1 MANDAPPPA
10 APLPPPPSTSASA
23 LVLPPDKYQFPFAS
37 SPDIIR
43 AHQKDAYFRGVLTN
57 SLTTLVRQTRGA
69 RAAHAHAADLQAA
82 GSLLYHALTTVPG
95 NRTLGEEYCDV
106 VQVEGDARRL
116 PALAR
121 RVAYVAAEIVGP
133 YLAARAMP
141 AVRRRVRGALVGAAR
156 RDAEAGE
163 KARPKA
169 ASSRA
174 ARWARAVRGY
184 LLANLDALTSP
195 TPTHAFSLALFY
207 FTGAYYELGKRL
219 VGLRYVFTRKV
230 EPGGQRAAG
239 GYELLGVL
247 LVLQLG
253 VQAYLHVQSE
263 LERVAGDEAAALE
276 AAAAADGR
284 IDVGA
289 RARDAEV
296 SVSLDP
302 EAYSSNNALLLPA
315 SALPRAQRDRERLL
329 KTIHTP
335 GPPEPKYRLLD
346 DEGGEEAGRKVMAWL
361 PSRQQRKCTLCLE
374 GLKDP
379 SVTTCGHMF
388 CWTCIVEWLVE
399 RPECPLC
406 RSAVLKQHV
415 LPLRE

>member
-1 MANDAPPPA
+1 MPDNTPTPTA
-10 APLPPPPSTSASA
+10 APPPPSSAFPP
-23 LVLPPDKYQFPFAS
+23 VLPPDKFQFPFAS

-43 AHQKDAYFRGVLTN
+43 AHQKDAYFRGLLTN

-69 RAAHAHAADLQAA
+69 RAAHAHAANLQTA
-82 GSLLYHALTTVPG
+82 GALLYHALTTVPG

-106 VQVEGDARRL
+106 VQVEAGGGDARRL

-121 RVAYVAAEIVGP
+121 RAAYVAAEIVGP
-133 YLAARAMP
+133 YVAARAMP
-141 AVRRRVRGALVGAAR
+141 GVRRRLRGALVRAEQRDAAGGKSTQGSGAA
-156 RDAEAGE
+156 AG
-163 KARPKA
+163 
-169 ASSRA
+169 
-174 ARWARAVRGY
+174 WVRAVRGY

-195 TPTHAFSLALFY
+195 TPVHAFSLALFY

-230 EPGGQRAAG
+230 DPAGQRAGG

-263 LERVAGDEAAALE
+263 RERIAGDLKVEE
-276 AAAAADGR
+276 GEDGR
-284 IDVGA
+284 VDVGA
-289 RARDAEV
+289 RAREGEV

-315 SALPRAQRDRERLL
+315 SSLPRAQRDRERLL
-329 KTIHTP
+329 RTIHTP
-335 GPPEPKYRLLD
+335 GHAGPTYRLLD
-346 DEGGEEAGRKVMAWL
+346 DAVDEEKGAKVMAWL
-361 PSRQQRKCTLCLE
+361 PTKQQRKCTLCLE

>member
-1 MANDAPPPA
+1 M
-10 APLPPPPSTSASA
+10 
-23 LVLPPDKYQFPFAS
+23 
-37 SPDIIR
+37 
-43 AHQKDAYFRGVLTN
+43 
-57 SLTTLVRQTRGA
+57 
-69 RAAHAHAADLQAA
+69 
-82 GSLLYHALTTVPG
+82 
-95 NRTLGEEYCDV
+95 
-106 VQVEGDARRL
+106 
-116 PALAR
+116 
-121 RVAYVAAEIVGP
+121 
-133 YLAARAMP
+133 
-141 AVRRRVRGALVGAAR
+141 
-156 RDAEAGE
+156 
-163 KARPKA
+163 
-169 ASSRA
+169 
-174 ARWARAVRGY
+174 RGY

-195 TPTHAFSLALFY
+195 TPIHAFSLALFY

-263 LERVAGDEAAALE
+263 RERIAGDSAVADLE
-276 AAAAADGR
+276 GR
-284 IDVGA
+284 AGRVDVGPG
-289 RARDAEV
+289 ARDAEV

-329 KTIHTP
+329 RTIHTP
-335 GPPEPKYRLLD
+335 GPPEPTYRLLD
-346 DEGGEEAGRKVMAWL
+346 DGDEEKSRKVMAWL